1 MATTRAKTG
10 NAKPRVFPKT
20 EEAVTGKK
28 ATTSKANTS
37 KPRAKK
43 VATGRVA
50 KPAAEKKVVKKKT
63 PLKAAADKV
72 NGAVLKAEG
81 KVEGKPEK
89 KVSLISCCFRTLR
102 CFDFVR
108 EHFLVGRHV

>member
-10 NAKPRVFPKT
+10 NAKPRVFPKV

-28 ATTSKANTS
+28 TPTSKANTS

-43 VATGRVA
+43 VSTGRVTKA
-50 KPAAEKKVVKKKT
+50 PAEKKVVKKKT
-63 PLKAAADKV
+63 PIKAVADKV

-81 KVEGKPEK
+81 KVEGKPGK
-89 KVSLISCCFRTLR
+89 KAAGTTKAKSTTTKKAAPKTKAKA
-102 CFDFVR
+102 
-108 EHFLVGRHV
+108 